1 MNKQAEEDK
10 RKKLEI
16 GQENRLKGNEYF
28 KEKDYKK
35 ALKSYYTAL
44 LYTTGLKSNLEF
56 GPKVNNEQL
65 NDDIDKC
72 LISIYNNMA
81 LCQMKI
87 EKYERAVQSCTK
99 VLEIEDFNDKALY
112 RRGKS
117 YLALQKF
124 DLAEKDLKKASNI
137 NSNDSGIK
145 EALNLLKKEK
155 AKYEKEK
162 NEEMKKLSKKMFE
175 K

>member
-1 MNKQAEEDK
+1 M
-10 RKKLEI
+10 
-16 GQENRLKGNEYF
+16 
-28 KEKDYKK
+28 
-35 ALKSYYTAL
+35 L
-44 LYTTGLKSNLEF
+44 L
-56 GPKVNNEQL
+56 
-65 NDDIDKC
+65 
-72 LISIYNNMA
+72 
-81 LCQMKI
+81 
-87 EKYERAVQSCTK
+87 K

-124 DLAEKDLKKASNI
+124 DLAEKDLKKAYNI
-137 NSNDSGIK
+137 NSNDAGIK
-145 EALNLLKKEK
+145 EALNQLKREK